1 MTAPSNRLDLP
12 ARRRRHARLIA
23 ALTTLIGECAE
34 AAGAVYQ
41 PIAAASPGTEDVE
54 VNVLPCIQVSLAAA
68 DLLDRARAE
77 DDARWPAA
85 MAWERAQAQRTYAA
99 RCAVAQAK
107 ESVEQGDLSGR
118 NDAPLPSVEQAAA
131 MDLVSAGSEVTLRWR
146 TDPEDAV
153 ALVHELA
160 AGGELAVD
168 EILDDAVDAAALTG
182 LLVLQGARTAPD
194 PSTAAELCLS
204 AISHIAIAVS
214 LASAD
219 VD

>member
-1 MTAPSNRLDLP
+1 MTATSNDLP

-23 ALTTLIGECAE
+23 ALTTLIGACAE

-54 VNVLPCIQVSLAAA
+54 VNVLPCVQVSLTAAA
-68 DLLDRARAE
+68 LLDRARAE

-99 RCAVAQAK
+99 RCALAQAQ
-107 ESVEQGDLSGR
+107 EVVERDDPPSR
-118 NDAPLPSVEQAAA
+118 NDVPLPTVEQAAA
-131 MDLVSAGSEVTLRWR
+131 MDLVSAGTEVTARWR
-146 TDPEDAV
+146 TDPEEAV

-168 EILDDAVDAAALTG
+168 EILDEAVDAAALTG
-182 LLVLQGARTAPD
+182 LLALQEARTAPD
-194 PSTAAELCLS
+194 PSTAAELCLN
-204 AISHIAIAVS
+204 AVSHIALAVT

-219 VD
+219 LD